1 MARIRTRFTIANGQ
15 TTSNTIV
22 VPQNTI
28 EVLMQIPAADGTVAL
43 QFALDGTNFNTSV
56 GGTSAG
62 DFRVYNSRA
71 ALSGSTLR
79 AVASTAQ
86 TAARTFPA
94 VILTDD
100 NERTFN

>member
-1 MARIRTRFTIANGQ
+1 MARIRTRFNIANGQ

-22 VPQNTI
+22 VPLNTQ
-28 EVLMQIPAADGTVAL
+28 EVLMQITAADGTVAL

-56 GGTSAG
+56 GGAAGG

-86 TAARTFPA
+86 TANRSYPV
-94 VILTDD
+94 VIITDD
-100 NERTFN
+100 DERLFS